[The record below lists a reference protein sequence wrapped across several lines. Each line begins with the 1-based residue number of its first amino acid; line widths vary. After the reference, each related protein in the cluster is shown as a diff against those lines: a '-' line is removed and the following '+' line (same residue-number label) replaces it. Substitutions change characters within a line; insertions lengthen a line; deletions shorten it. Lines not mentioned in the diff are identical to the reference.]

1 VAHILSNRQAS
12 SLVVD
17 RGSGAQSKRLGSSHA
32 NRRRPLRVKAHEA
45 ESEVRKWPDIV
56 AEVGG
61 NPGNWPRVSCCSGVK
76 PVMPLV
82 LLPAAAAGTP

>member
-1 VAHILSNRQAS
+1 
-12 SLVVD
+12 VD
-17 RGSGAQSKRLGSSHA
+17 EPDFVPYCPQQVRRLQLA
-32 NRRRPLRVKAHEA
+32 
-45 ESEVRKWPDIV
+45 DIV

-61 NPGNWPRVSCCSGVK
+61 NPGNWPPVSCCSGVK

>member
-1 VAHILSNRQAS
+1 
-12 SLVVD
+12 LVQWFD
-17 RGSGAQSKRLGSSHA
+17 SDPRIGLLLA
-32 NRRRPLRVKAHEA
+32 
-45 ESEVRKWPDIV
+45 DIV

-61 NPGNWPRVSCCSGVK
+61 NPGNWPPVSCCSGVK